1 MNHLVLILRLFG
13 RCGRV
18 ISMSVIIRFGYCPPN
33 PGPKKKLKNKWYSNP
48 SDAIAAYN
56 GEELWIRENSQ
67 VYIKIT
73 YEDLIKLI

>member
-1 MNHLVLILRLFG
+1 
-13 RCGRV
+13 
-18 ISMSVIIRFGYCPPN
+18 MSVIIRFGYCPPN
-33 PGPKKKLKNKWYSNP
+33 PGPKKKLKNKWYSKP

-56 GEELWIRENSQ
+56 GEELWIRENNQ

>member
-1 MNHLVLILRLFG
+1 MNLQVLILKLFG

-33 PGPKKKLKNKWYSNP
+33 PGPKKKLKNKWYSNL
-48 SDAIAAYN
+48 SDAITAYN